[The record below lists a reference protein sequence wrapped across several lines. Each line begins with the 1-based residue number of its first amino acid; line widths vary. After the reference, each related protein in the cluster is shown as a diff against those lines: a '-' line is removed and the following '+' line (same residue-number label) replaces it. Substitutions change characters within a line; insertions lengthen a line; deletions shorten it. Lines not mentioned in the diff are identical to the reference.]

1 MCSREVRLYPGRR
14 LTLSPISVPVPLR
27 AQTAALAA
35 LALLAPPAMAQAQ
48 PVVDT
53 PVKRTIVK
61 EGPATRY
68 LMDGTW
74 YFRLDDAL
82 ITGDSERWW
91 DQQSL
96 EGWTPITV
104 PSDWNATDT
113 LLDRSSV
120 GWYRKEF
127 DLPRVPS
134 GRHFQWKLRFESVNH
149 RATVWLNGRKL
160 AVHAPGYLPFE
171 VDLKGVKPTGNHL
184 VVRVSTLRG
193 NTDLTHW
200 RPARFNGFGTG
211 TWWNFGGISREVYLR
226 RIEGVDIEDVA
237 VSPRLR
243 CVRCDARVRV
253 AILLRNMGRRK
264 RRYALALKVG
274 RRRIPLSPRE
284 VDGGARRDVTTSFT
298 LPHPRLW
305 QPGHPA
311 LYGLTVS
318 AGSKR
323 RRLASFRRFFGVRK
337 ISRDRR
343 GRVLL
348 NGRPVQLRGAAIHED
363 DPQTGAALDS
373 GQRGLLLA
381 RLRSLHATLVRSH
394 YPLHPAFVEALDRL
408 GILYWDQAPVYQL
421 PNRLLQDPRVR
432 ANAVGVTRATVFRD
446 RSHPSVLAWS
456 IGNELASEKPVR
468 GRIGPAF
475 TRYVRDATAA
485 VRDLDNTRLV
495 ALDRQSRI
503 GEPLTSPAFR
513 YLSALGV
520 NDYFGWYASS
530 APGYGA
536 TKTADYG
543 AYLDR
548 VHAANPR
555 LPLFVT
561 EFGAE
566 SNRDGP
572 ATEKGTY
579 AFQSGWLKDH
589 LAIYKRRRFLNGAV
603 VWILKDFR
611 AHTKWVGGN
620 PRPNPPWNNKGLID
634 ESGARKPAFYEL
646 ARLFGRTR
654 PLR

>member
-1 MCSREVRLYPGRR
+1 
-14 LTLSPISVPVPLR
+14 VPVALR

-35 LALLAPPAMAQAQ
+35 LALLAPPALAHEQ

-61 EGPATRY
+61 EGPAARY
-68 LMDGTW
+68 LMGGTW

-171 VDLKGVKPTGNHL
+171 VDLKGVKPTDNHL

-226 RIEGVDIEDVA
+226 RIEGVDVEDVA

-253 AILLRNMGRRK
+253 AIRVRNTGRKKRK
-264 RRYALALKVG
+264 VVLALKVG
-274 RRRIPLSPRE
+274 RRRIGLSPRE
-284 VDGGARRDVTTSFT
+284 VDGGARQDVSTSFT

-323 RRLASFRRFFGVRK
+323 RRLAGFRRFFGVRM

-348 NGRPVQLRGAAIHED
+348 NGRPLQLRGAAIHED
-363 DPQTGAALDS
+363 DPQTGAALGS
-373 GQRGLLLA
+373 GQRALLLA

-421 PNRLLQDPRVR
+421 PNRLLQSPRVR
-432 ANAVGVTRATVFRD
+432 GNAVTVTRATVFRD

-456 IGNELASEKPVR
+456 IGNELASEKPRR

-475 TRYVRDATAA
+475 TRYVRDTTAA
-485 VRDLDNTRLV
+485 VRELDNTRLV

-530 APGYGA
+530 APGYRA
-536 TKTADYG
+536 TKSSDYG

-548 VHAANPR
+548 IHAANPR

-566 SNRDGP
+566 SNREGP

-579 AFQSGWLKDH
+579 AFQSRYLREH
-589 LAIYKRRRFLNGAV
+589 LAIYRKRRFLNGAI

-611 AHTKWVGGN
+611 AHTKWQGGN
-620 PRPNPPWNNKGLID
+620 PKPNPPWNNKGLID
-634 ESGARKPAFYEL
+634 ESGALKPAFYEL
-646 ARLFGRTR
+646 ARIFGRTR